1 MTSLAY
7 LLPHC
12 ISDKERKILQ
22 SVIKCGTLRAAS
34 RDASE
39 AYTTVHRTLNR
50 VKVRAG
56 TQGSVPELG
65 IEKPFPGTGNIA
77 KGYSRYFR
85 ADDGGYW
92 IKTDVPLS
100 QRLAIAEASIAAMR
114 EEIKPLEPIKI
125 DNKHTQPDDLC
136 NVYFLTDIHIGALS
150 WAKETGQDWDIGIA
164 EQTVIDAFRF
174 LITQSQDA
182 SRAIFCQLGDALHY
196 DSMRA
201 ETPSHRHH
209 VDADSRPQ
217 KMVEATIRIF
227 RHCIEALARK
237 HQSVTVLHAAGNH
250 DPFGSAWLQ
259 ESFAAMYEDNHRI
272 EVIRNPSP
280 YYAMNH
286 GKTFLGFHHGHRAKM
301 GRLLDVFN
309 SRPYWEMKASCRM
322 AYIHSGH
329 EHHREV
335 KEFAGGICEMH
346 QTLCARS
353 SYEAH
358 AGYHADRSMACVT
371 YHTKGSEQS
380 RITFYPEDRA

>member
-1 MTSLAY
+1 MTDLAY
-7 LLPHC
+7 LLPHATT
-12 ISDKERKILQ
+12 DKQRATIQ
-22 SVIKCGTLRAAS
+22 AVIDCGSIRAAA
-34 RDASE
+34 RHLGKDE
-39 AYTTVHRTLNR
+39 KTVRQVVNLLR
-50 VKVRAG
+50 SRAG
-56 TQGSVPELG
+56 AHGSVPELG
-65 IEKPFPGTGNIA
+65 IDKPFPNTGNIA
-77 KGYSRYFR
+77 KGYSRYFK
-85 ADDGGYW
+85 ADDGGFW

-100 QRLAIAEASIAAMR
+100 QRLAIAEASIAAMK
-114 EEIKPLEPIKI
+114 EDIKPLKPIKL
-125 DNKHTQPDDLC
+125 DRKHAQPDDLC

-150 WAKETGQDWDIGIA
+150 WAKETGEDWDISIA
-164 EQTVIDAFRF
+164 EQTVTDAFRF
-174 LITQSQDA
+174 LIEQSQDA
-182 SRAIFCQLGDALHY
+182 SRGVFCQLGDALHY

-201 ETPSHRHH
+201 ETPAHRHH

-227 RHCIEALARK
+227 RNCVEALARK
-237 HQSVTVLHAAGNH
+237 HSRVTVLHAAGNH

-259 ESFAAMYEDNHRI
+259 ESFAAMYEDNPRI

-280 YYAMNH
+280 YYAITH
-286 GKTFLGFHHGHRAKM
+286 GKTFLGFHHGHRSKM
-301 GRLLDVFN
+301 ARLLDVFN
-309 SRPYWEMKASCRM
+309 SRSYWDQKANCRM

-371 YHTKGSEQS
+371 YHTKGRELS
-380 RITFYPEDRA
+380 RVTYYPDD